1 MSPIGLLSIPFH
13 LTPCT
18 GRLLAWINCL
28 SGPPFPLALVEFSK
42 SRALAGERKEDSEVR
57 VFILLAP
64 SLPSDH
70 RLAGSSHQAALPISR
85 SGFSNCSL
93 FSLVQTWGGKTFPL

>member
-1 MSPIGLLSIPFH
+1 M
-13 LTPCT
+13 
-18 GRLLAWINCL
+18 NCL

-42 SRALAGERKEDSEVR
+42 SRTLAGERKEDSEVR

-85 SGFSNCSL
+85 SGFSNYSL
-93 FSLVQTWGGKTFPL
+93 FSLVQTWDGKTFPL